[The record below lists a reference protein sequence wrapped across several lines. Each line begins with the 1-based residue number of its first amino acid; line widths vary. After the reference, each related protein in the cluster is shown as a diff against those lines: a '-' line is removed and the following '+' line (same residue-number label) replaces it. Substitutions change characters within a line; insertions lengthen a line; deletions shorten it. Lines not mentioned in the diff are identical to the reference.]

1 MATIISRKTAPPSVS
16 SNASAWQI
24 ISFTSLSFVVYL
36 AIGLPLAILPE
47 YVHMRMGYH
56 ASLAGLVISIQ
67 YIATFL
73 SRPWAGRISD
83 RVGAKISVLWGMGG
97 CTVGG
102 FLLLAA
108 TAVHSRPGLSFAGL
122 LA

>member
-1 MATIISRKTAPPSVS
+1 MQTEASNTVTTTPAVS
-16 SNASAWQI
+16 PNGGAWQI
-24 ISFTSLSFVVYL
+24 ISFTSLSFIVYL

-83 RVGAKISVLWGMGG
+83 HQGAKISVLWGMAA
-97 CTVGG
+97 CTLSG
-102 FLLLAA
+102 FLLLGAA
-108 TAVHSRPGLSFAGL
+108 ALHRNPAWLSL
-122 LA
+122 TS